1 MGKKDLV
8 IGIVQLNNSGKGF
21 LRVSED
27 VSFGLPKREMFKVF
41 PGDKVQCLIKASDRA
56 KIIEVI
62 ERNTQEVKGI
72 LDFQKQKY
80 CLTSVDGSYH
90 LNIVID
96 SKIPNSIKAGDICSA
111 KIIKQPSLKFK
122 PTARIINSKKFEN
135 PFEEAAEI
143 ALSGSDIPID
153 WPKEVLSQTKRLES
167 SFEDTNNS
175 LRKDLRDLSFVTI
188 DGKTAKDFDDALYA
202 SEEKNEFRLIIAIAD
217 VAEYVKFNSPIDLE
231 AKNRATSVY
240 FNSKVIPMLPE
251 KLSNDL
257 CSLKP
262 EENRLTMSCEIILD
276 KQGNVKKY
284 EIFNSIIRSQ
294 ARLTYE
300 KIGKQFENEK
310 PSLSIKVNDS
320 ITTLEKIYRLLHEKR
335 KARLAIDFDLPEY
348 HPVSDKNHRIKKFGL
363 IERNHAHQLV
373 EECMI
378 LANVCAAELL
388 HKAKVPTLYRSH
400 ENPNP
405 LKVSNLKD
413 FLTSRQIT
421 NNMKSFKL
429 RENIVSWLKAAEGNK
444 NKEIINIQILRS
456 MSLARYD
463 PLETSHFALSLDKY
477 THFTSPIRRYA
488 DLIVH
493 RGLKELI
500 KQNLNT
506 SISKE
511 KFTKNSN
518 FAYSRDLVNEI
529 AEEVSDKDRRAE
541 KACRKAEKF
550 LRCKCAENHIGKT
563 FNGTMVSAF
572 EFGVFVKLDEIN
584 IEGFIHISKLSK
596 RDYFNF
602 EESSM
607 SMKSARS
614 KRSFSIGDSMKI
626 KIQSVEAFKGR
637 VNLEIAK

>member
-1 MGKKDLV
+1 MEKKNLV

-21 LRVSED
+21 LRVSGD
-27 VSFGLPKREMFKVF
+27 VSFGLPKKEMFKVF
-41 PGDKVQCLIKASDRA
+41 PGDKVQCLIKENDRA
-56 KIIEVI
+56 KIVEVI
-62 ERNTQEVKGI
+62 ERNTDEVKGI

-80 CLTSVDGSYH
+80 SLTSVDGSYH
-90 LNIVID
+90 LNIIID
-96 SKIPNSIKAGDICSA
+96 SKVPNSVKAGDICSA
-111 KIIKQPSLKFK
+111 KIIKQPSLKYK
-122 PTARIINSKKFEN
+122 PTARIIHSKKFEN

-143 ALSGSDIPID
+143 ALSGSEIPID
-153 WPKEVLSQTKRLES
+153 WPKEVLSQIKRLES
-167 SFEDTNNS
+167 SFEDTNKS

-202 SEEKNEFRLIIAIAD
+202 SEEKNEFRLIVAIAD

-262 EENRLTMSCEIILD
+262 EEDRLTMSCEIILD

-284 EIFNSIIRSQ
+284 EISNSIIRSH

-300 KIGKQFENEK
+300 KIGKQFESDK
-310 PSLSIKVNDS
+310 PSLSIEVNDS

-335 KARLAIDFDLPEY
+335 KSRLAIDFDLPEY

-405 LKVSNLKD
+405 LKVTNLKD

-456 MSLARYD
+456 MSLAKYD

-477 THFTSPIRRYA
+477 AHFTSPIRRYA

-506 SISKE
+506 SLNRE
-511 KFTKNSN
+511 KFTKSTN
-518 FAYSRDLVNEI
+518 FVYSVDLMKEI

-584 IEGFIHISKLSK
+584 IEGFIHVSKLSK